1 MGLNKRLKD
10 LVGDELNEESAI
22 LAGALN
28 LVAAQKVAE
37 FNRDVDALVG
47 IAERWL
53 TLSRL
58 LSDELSDGYGSI
70 GFVAPAT
77 AEEIE
82 VLKNELSGKR
92 DDQSKSRIKV
102 RKKSR

>member
-1 MGLNKRLKD
+1 MGLDKKLKS

-28 LVAAQKVAE
+28 LVAAQHIAE
-37 FNRDVDALVG
+37 FNKDVDALVG

-58 LSDELSDGYGSI
+58 LSDEMSDGYSST
-70 GFVAPAT
+70 GFVPPAT
-77 AEEIE
+77 EEEIE
-82 VLKNELSGKR
+82 VLKNELDRKR
-92 DDQSKSRIKV
+92 KDESKSRPKV

>member
-1 MGLNKRLKD
+1 MGLEKKLKS

-28 LVAAQKVAE
+28 LVAAQHIAE
-37 FNRDVDALVG
+37 FNKDVDALVG

-58 LSDELSDGYGSI
+58 LSDEMSDGYGNM

-77 AEEIE
+77 EKEIE
-82 VLKNELSGKR
+82 VLKNELDRKR
-92 DDQSKSRIKV
+92 KDEGKSRPKV